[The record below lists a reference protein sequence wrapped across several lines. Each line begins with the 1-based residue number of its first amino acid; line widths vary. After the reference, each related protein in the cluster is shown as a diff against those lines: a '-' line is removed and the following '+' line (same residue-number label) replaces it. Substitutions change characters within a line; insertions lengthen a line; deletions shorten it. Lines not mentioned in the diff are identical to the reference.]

1 VSGNIVIKVDD
12 CIVELVVN
20 VFVIV
25 VILDEVVEAMDVV
38 VVLNKFWIELEKI
51 IDVVLGVGVVVVD
64 VVCCLVVS
72 TLTLQ

>member
-1 VSGNIVIKVDD
+1 
-12 CIVELVVN
+12 

-51 IDVVLGVGVVVVD
+51 IDVVLGFGVVVVD